1 MTNTEFENLSQLGL
15 KGTIITSQGQDS
27 SEDNMEYD
35 DKIYV
40 IIDRLCSQKKKFLN
54 QLNISRNNNS

>member
-1 MTNTEFENLSQLGL
+1 MTNAEFENLSQLGL

>member
-1 MTNTEFENLSQLGL
+1 VTNTEFENLSQLGL

-27 SEDNMEYD
+27 SEENMEYD
-35 DKIYV
+35 DKIYI
-40 IIDRLCSQKKKFLN
+40 IIDRPGSQQKKFLN

>member
-1 MTNTEFENLSQLGL
+1 MTNAEFENLSQLGL

-27 SEDNMEYD
+27 SEENMEYD

-40 IIDRLCSQKKKFLN
+40 IIDRPCSQQKKIFEPAEY
-54 QLNISRNNNS
+54 I